1 MCLAAA
7 YQSVEGDQPVLQKIA
22 HVRINGNRVELETL
36 FGDRKVLQGKIR
48 EIDFVNSKLII
59 ETQSL
64 SQTATK

>member
-7 YQSVEGDQPVLQKIA
+7 YQSVESDQPVLQKIA
-22 HVRINGNRVELETL
+22 HVRINGNRIELETL
-36 FGDRKVLQGKIR
+36 FGDREVLQGEIR

-59 ETQSL
+59 ETQPL

>member
-7 YQSVEGDQPVLQKIA
+7 YQSVEDDRPVLQKIA

-36 FGDRKVLQGKIR
+36 LGDKEVLQGKIN

-59 ETQSL
+59 ETQPL
-64 SQTATK
+64 S